1 MRGYRLQRGV
11 GSWLVGVVV
20 GWGYGVGCWI
30 VVLER
35 IVVSYS
41 SGLKPLSELERLCV
55 CRAAAFMFALRG
67 ERAEMKSLMRGAG
80 SHFDYEV
87 TNDLYE
93 YRDVLRELSPRFV
106 VECGVEDG
114 EPSFQVE
121 GLLGWEPRVEPGL
134 NYCFDAVVRVA
145 ELMLGREFDGWESEE
160 CKVGLLCSCAG
171 ALTCPSRK
179 RVIKFLKEA
188 RAHTKFVS
196 SESVVAVL
204 SAIQDALANPWKLP
218 RPDGYGSEPYPNP
231 KIVAWSGDD
240 YIDGVLIPWACRRL
254 GIWYEGDYSLTKQVL
269 STTVEE
275 PEEPESVVSVAPE
288 KGSNSEPAGEALEQ
302 MNVQAQVQVTGT
314 VEEPAGTPGCLSGTT
329 GSEVEP
335 VKRRSWFRRLFGV

>member
-1 MRGYRLQRGV
+1 MAE
-11 GSWLVGVVV
+11 
-20 GWGYGVGCWI
+20 I
-30 VVLER
+30 VSV
-35 IVVSYS
+35 
-41 SGLKPLSELERLCV
+41 GLKPLSELEWVAVR
-55 CRAAAFMFALRG
+55 RATAFMFALRG
-67 ERAEMKSLMRGAG
+67 ERADVKSLMRGAG
-80 SHFDYEV
+80 VQFDYEV

-106 VECGVEDG
+106 VEGEVEDG

-121 GLLGWEPRVEPGL
+121 GLVGWEPRVEPGVD
-134 NYCFDAVVRVA
+134 YCFDAVVRVA

-240 YIDGVLIPWACRRL
+240 YIDGVLIPWACRGL

-269 STTVEE
+269 SMTIEE
-275 PEEPESVVSVAPE
+275 PDGSEAVVSVAPE
-288 KGSNSEPAGEALEQ
+288 RDTNSEPAGEVLEQ
-302 MNVQAQVQVTGT
+302 MNVQADVQASGG
-314 VEEPAGTPGCLSGTT
+314 VEEPVGTLGCLSGTT

-335 VKRRSWFRRLFGV
+335 VKRRSWLRRLFRV

>member
-1 MRGYRLQRGV
+1 MAE
-11 GSWLVGVVV
+11 
-20 GWGYGVGCWI
+20 I
-30 VVLER
+30 VSV
-35 IVVSYS
+35 
-41 SGLKPLSELERLCV
+41 GLKPLSELEWVAVR
-55 CRAAAFMFALRG
+55 RATAFMFALRG

-80 SHFDYEV
+80 RHFDYEV

-93 YRDVLRELSPRFV
+93 FRDVLRELSPRFV
-106 VECGVEDG
+106 EEGGVEEG

-121 GLLGWEPRVEPGL
+121 GLVGWEPRVEPGV

-145 ELMLGREFDGWESEE
+145 ELMLGREFDGWEAEG
-160 CKVGLLCSCAG
+160 CRVGFLCSCRG
-171 ALTCPSRK
+171 VLDCPSRL
-179 RVIKFLKEA
+179 RLIRFLKEA

-275 PEEPESVVSVAPE
+275 PEGPESVVSVAPE

-302 MNVQAQVQVTGT
+302 MNVQAQVQATGT
-314 VEEPAGTPGCLSGTT
+314 VEEPAGTLGCLSGTT

>member
-1 MRGYRLQRGV
+1 ML
-11 GSWLVGVVV
+11 
-20 GWGYGVGCWI
+20 
-30 VVLER
+30 
-35 IVVSYS
+35 YS
-41 SGLKPLSELERLCV
+41 SGLKPLSEAELVVVR
-55 CRAAAFMFALRG
+55 RATAFMFALRG
-67 ERAEMKSLMRGAG
+67 KRADVKSLMRGAG
-80 SHFDYEV
+80 VNFDYEV

-106 VECGVEDG
+106 VEGEVEDG
-114 EPSFQVE
+114 EPSFRVE
-121 GLLGWEPRVEPGL
+121 GLVGWEPRVEAGVD
-134 NYCFDAVVRVA
+134 YCFDAVVRVA

-160 CKVGLLCSCAG
+160 CKVGLICSCAG

-188 RAHTKFVS
+188 RAHTKFVG

-240 YIDGVLIPWACRRL
+240 YIDGVLIPWACRGL

-269 STTVEE
+269 SMTIEEE
-275 PEEPESVVSVAPE
+275 PKPVVVASEEA
-288 KGSNSEPAGEALEQ
+288 KGVRFEDVELEPDGEELEQ
-302 MNVQAQVQVTGT
+302 LNVQAQVKAAGS
-314 VEEPAGTPGCLSGTT
+314 VEEPVGTSGVSDAT
-329 GSEVEP
+329 GADVEP
-335 VKRRSWFRRLFGV
+335 VKRRSWFRRLLGV

>member
-1 MRGYRLQRGV
+1 MWIRLV
-11 GSWLVGVVV
+11 
-20 GWGYGVGCWI
+20 
-30 VVLER
+30 EF
-35 IVVSYS
+35 VSG
-41 SGLKPLSELERLCV
+41 GLKPLSEAERVCV
-55 CRAAAFMFALRG
+55 RRAVVFMFALWG
-67 ERAEMKSLMRGAG
+67 ERSEMKSLLRGAG
-80 SHFDYEV
+80 MQFDYEV
-87 TNDLYE
+87 TNDLHE
-93 YRDVLRELSPRFV
+93 YRGVLRELSPRFV
-106 VECGVEDG
+106 VECGVEEG

-121 GLLGWEPRVEPGL
+121 GLVGWEPRVEPGV

-240 YIDGVLIPWACRRL
+240 YIDGVLIPWACRGL
-254 GIWYEGDYSLTKQVL
+254 SIWYEGDYELTKRVL
-269 STTVEE
+269 STTIEE
-275 PEEPESVVSVAPE
+275 PEEPEPVVSVAPE
-288 KGSNSEPAGEALEQ
+288 RDTNSEPAGEVLEW
-302 MNVQAQVQVTGT
+302 MNVQASGG

>member
-1 MRGYRLQRGV
+1 ML
-11 GSWLVGVVV
+11 
-20 GWGYGVGCWI
+20 
-30 VVLER
+30 
-35 IVVSYS
+35 YS
-41 SGLKPLSELERLCV
+41 VGLKPLSELERLCV
-55 CRAAAFMFALRG
+55 RRATAFMFALRG

-106 VECGVEDG
+106 VEGEVEDG

-121 GLLGWEPRVEPGL
+121 GLVGWEPRVEPGV

-145 ELMLGREFDGWESEE
+145 ELMLGREFDGWEAEE

-188 RAHTKFVS
+188 RAHTKFVG

-204 SAIQDALANPWKLP
+204 SAIQDGLANPWELP
-218 RPDGYGSEPYPNP
+218 RPDEYEAVPYH
-231 KIVAWSGDD
+231 KIWAWRGGA
-240 YIDGVLIPWACRRL
+240 YIDGVLIPWACRGL
-254 GIWYEGDYSLTKQVL
+254 GIWYEGDYSLAKQVL
-269 STTVEE
+269 SMTIEEE
-275 PEEPESVVSVAPE
+275 PKPVVVASEEA
-288 KGSNSEPAGEALEQ
+288 KGVRFEDVELEPDGEELEQ
-302 MNVQAQVQVTGT
+302 LNVQAQVKAAGS
-314 VEEPAGTPGCLSGTT
+314 VEEPVGTSGVSDAT
-329 GSEVEP
+329 GADVEP
-335 VKRRSWFRRLFGV
+335 VKRRSWFRRLLGV

>member
-1 MRGYRLQRGV
+1 ML
-11 GSWLVGVVV
+11 
-20 GWGYGVGCWI
+20 
-30 VVLER
+30 
-35 IVVSYS
+35 YS
-41 SGLKPLSELERLCV
+41 VGLKPLSELERLCV
-55 CRAAAFMFALRG
+55 RRATAFMFALRG

-106 VECGVEDG
+106 VEGEVEDG

-121 GLLGWEPRVEPGL
+121 GLVGWEPRVEPGV

-145 ELMLGREFDGWESEE
+145 ELMLGREFDGWEAEE

-188 RAHTKFVS
+188 RAHTKFVG

-204 SAIQDALANPWKLP
+204 SAIQDGLANPWELP
-218 RPDGYGSEPYPNP
+218 RPDEYEAVPYH
-231 KIVAWSGDD
+231 KIWAWRGGA
-240 YIDGVLIPWACRRL
+240 YIDGVLIPWACRGL
-254 GIWYEGDYSLTKQVL
+254 GIWHEGDYSLTKQVL
-269 STTVEE
+269 SMTIEEE
-275 PEEPESVVSVAPE
+275 PKPVVVASEEA
-288 KGSNSEPAGEALEQ
+288 KGVRFEDVELEPDGEELEQ
-302 MNVQAQVQVTGT
+302 LNVQAQVKAAGS
-314 VEEPAGTPGCLSGTT
+314 VEEPVGTSGVSDAT
-329 GSEVEP
+329 GADVEP

>member
-1 MRGYRLQRGV
+1 MAE
-11 GSWLVGVVV
+11 
-20 GWGYGVGCWI
+20 I
-30 VVLER
+30 VSV
-35 IVVSYS
+35 
-41 SGLKPLSELERLCV
+41 GLKPLSELEWVAVR
-55 CRAAAFMFALRG
+55 RATAFMFALRG

-80 SHFDYEV
+80 VQFDYEV

-106 VECGVEDG
+106 VEGEVEDG
-114 EPSFQVE
+114 EPSFRVE
-121 GLLGWEPRVEPGL
+121 GLVGWEPRVEAGVD
-134 NYCFDAVVRVA
+134 YCFDAVVRVA

-204 SAIQDALANPWKLP
+204 SAIQDGLANPWELP
-218 RPDGYGSEPYPNP
+218 RPDEYEAVPYH
-231 KIVAWSGDD
+231 KIWAWRGDA
-240 YIDGVLIPWACRRL
+240 YIDGVLIPWACRGL
-254 GIWYEGDYSLTKQVL
+254 GIWHEGDYSLTKQVL
-269 STTVEE
+269 SMTIEEE
-275 PEEPESVVSVAPE
+275 PKPVVVASEEA
-288 KGSNSEPAGEALEQ
+288 KGVRFEDVELEPDGEELEQ
-302 MNVQAQVQVTGT
+302 LNVQAQVKAAGS
-314 VEEPAGTPGCLSGTT
+314 VEEPVGTSGVSDAT
-329 GSEVEP
+329 GADVEP

>member
-1 MRGYRLQRGV
+1 MAE
-11 GSWLVGVVV
+11 
-20 GWGYGVGCWI
+20 I
-30 VVLER
+30 VSV
-35 IVVSYS
+35 
-41 SGLKPLSELERLCV
+41 GLKPLSELEWVAVR
-55 CRAAAFMFALRG
+55 RATAFMFALRG

-80 SHFDYEV
+80 VQFDYEV

-114 EPSFQVE
+114 EPSFRVE
-121 GLLGWEPRVEPGL
+121 GLLGWEPRVEAGVD
-134 NYCFDAVVRVA
+134 YCFDAVVRVA

-218 RPDGYGSEPYPNP
+218 RPDEYEAVPYH
-231 KIVAWSGDD
+231 KIWAWRGDA
-240 YIDGVLIPWACRRL
+240 YIDGVLIPWACRGL
-254 GIWYEGDYSLTKQVL
+254 GIWHEGDYSLTKQVL
-269 STTVEE
+269 SMTIEEE
-275 PEEPESVVSVAPE
+275 PKPVVVASEEA
-288 KGSNSEPAGEALEQ
+288 KGVRFEDVELEPDGEELEQ
-302 MNVQAQVQVTGT
+302 LNVQAQVKAAGS
-314 VEEPAGTPGCLSGTT
+314 VEEPVGTSGVSDAT
-329 GSEVEP
+329 GADVEP
-335 VKRRSWFRRLFGV
+335 VKRRSWFRKLLGV

>member
-1 MRGYRLQRGV
+1 M
-11 GSWLVGVVV
+11 
-20 GWGYGVGCWI
+20 
-30 VVLER
+30 
-35 IVVSYS
+35 SYS
-41 SGLKPLSELERLCV
+41 VGLKPLRELERV
-55 CRAAAFMFALRG
+55 AVRRAVVFMLALRG
-67 ERAEMKSLMRGAG
+67 ERADVKSLMRGAG

-93 YRDVLRELSPRFV
+93 YRNVLRELSPRFV
-106 VECGVEDG
+106 VEGEVEEG

-121 GLLGWEPRVEPGL
+121 SLAAWEPRVEPGM
-134 NYCFDAVVRVA
+134 NYCFDAVMRVA

-204 SAIQDALANPWKLP
+204 SAIQDGLANPWELP
-218 RPDGYGSEPYPNP
+218 RPDEYEAVPYH
-231 KIVAWSGDD
+231 KIWAWRGDA
-240 YIDGVLIPWACRRL
+240 YIDGVLIPWACRGL
-254 GIWYEGDYSLTKQVL
+254 SIWYEGDYSLTKQVL
-269 STTVEE
+269 SMTIEEE
-275 PEEPESVVSVAPE
+275 PKPVVVASEEA
-288 KGSNSEPAGEALEQ
+288 KGVRFEDVELEPDGEDLEQ
-302 MNVQAQVQVTGT
+302 LNVQAQVQATGT

>member
-1 MRGYRLQRGV
+1 MAE
-11 GSWLVGVVV
+11 
-20 GWGYGVGCWI
+20 I
-30 VVLER
+30 VSV
-35 IVVSYS
+35 
-41 SGLKPLSELERLCV
+41 GLKPLSELEWVAVR
-55 CRAAAFMFALRG
+55 RATAFMFALRG
-67 ERAEMKSLMRGAG
+67 ERADVKSLMRGAG
-80 SHFDYEV
+80 VQFDYEV

-93 YRDVLRELSPRFV
+93 FRDVLRELSPRFV
-106 VECGVEDG
+106 VEGEVEDG

-121 GLLGWEPRVEPGL
+121 SLVGWEPRVEPGVD
-134 NYCFDAVVRVA
+134 YCFDAVVRVA

-188 RAHTKFVS
+188 RAHTKFVG

-240 YIDGVLIPWACRRL
+240 YIDGVLIPWACRGL
-254 GIWYEGDYSLTKQVL
+254 SIWYEGDYSLTKQVL
-269 STTVEE
+269 SMTIEEEE
-275 PEEPESVVSVAPE
+275 PKPVVVASEEA
-288 KGSNSEPAGEALEQ
+288 KGVRFEDVELEPDGEELEQ
-302 MNVQAQVQVTGT
+302 LNVQAQVKAAGS
-314 VEEPAGTPGCLSGTT
+314 VEEPVGTSGVSDAT
-329 GSEVEP
+329 GADVEP

>member
-1 MRGYRLQRGV
+1 MV
-11 GSWLVGVVV
+11 
-20 GWGYGVGCWI
+20 
-30 VVLER
+30 
-35 IVVSYS
+35 YS
-41 SGLKPLSELERLCV
+41 SGLRSLSEVEWVAVR
-55 CRAAAFMFALRG
+55 RATAFMFALRG
-67 ERAEMKSLMRGAG
+67 KRADVKSLMRGAG
-80 SHFDYEV
+80 VNFDYEV

-93 YRDVLRELSPRFV
+93 FRDVLRELSPRFV
-106 VECGVEDG
+106 VEGEVEDG

-121 GLLGWEPRVEPGL
+121 GLVGWEPRVEPGVD
-134 NYCFDAVVRVA
+134 YCFDAVVRVA

-240 YIDGVLIPWACRRL
+240 YIDGVLIPWACRGL
-254 GIWYEGDYSLTKQVL
+254 GIWYEGDYSLTKRVL
-269 STTVEE
+269 SISIEE
-275 PEEPESVVSVAPE
+275 PEGSEAVVSVAPE
-288 KGSNSEPAGEALEQ
+288 KGAGSEPVGEVLEQ
-302 MNVQAQVQVTGT
+302 MNVQAQVQASGG
-314 VEEPAGTPGCLSGTT
+314 VEEPAGTPGVSDTT
-329 GSEVEP
+329 GVVSDATGVEEAAP
-335 VKRRSWFRRLFGV
+335 KRRSWLRRLFGV

>member
-1 MRGYRLQRGV
+1 MAE
-11 GSWLVGVVV
+11 
-20 GWGYGVGCWI
+20 I
-30 VVLER
+30 VSV
-35 IVVSYS
+35 
-41 SGLKPLSELERLCV
+41 GLKPLSELEWVAVR
-55 CRAAAFMFALRG
+55 RATAFMFALRG
-67 ERAEMKSLMRGAG
+67 ERSEMKSLIRGAG
-80 SHFDYEV
+80 VNFDYEV

-106 VECGVEDG
+106 VEGEVEDG
-114 EPSFQVE
+114 EPSFRVE
-121 GLLGWEPRVEPGL
+121 SLVGWEPRVEPGV

-179 RVIKFLKEA
+179 RVIEFLEEA

-204 SAIQDALANPWKLP
+204 SVIQDALATPWKLP

-240 YIDGVLIPWACRRL
+240 YIDGVLIPWACRGL
-254 GIWYEGDYSLTKQVL
+254 SIWYEGDYSLTKQVL
-269 STTVEE
+269 SMTIEE
-275 PEEPESVVSVAPE
+275 PDGSEAVVSVAPE
-288 KGSNSEPAGEALEQ
+288 RDTNSEPAGEVLEQ
-302 MNVQAQVQVTGT
+302 MNVQADVQASGG
-314 VEEPAGTPGCLSGTT
+314 VEGPAGTSGCLSGTT

>member
-1 MRGYRLQRGV
+1 MAE
-11 GSWLVGVVV
+11 
-20 GWGYGVGCWI
+20 I
-30 VVLER
+30 VSV
-35 IVVSYS
+35 
-41 SGLKPLSELERLCV
+41 GLKPLSELEWVAVR
-55 CRAAAFMFALRG
+55 RATAFMFALRG

-80 SHFDYEV
+80 VQFDYEV

-106 VECGVEDG
+106 VEGEVEDG
-114 EPSFQVE
+114 EPSFRVE
-121 GLLGWEPRVEPGL
+121 GLVGWEPRGEAGVD
-134 NYCFDAVVRVA
+134 YCFDAVVRVA

-218 RPDGYGSEPYPNP
+218 RPDGYGSEPNPNP

-240 YIDGVLIPWACRRL
+240 YIDGVLIPWACRGL

-269 STTVEE
+269 SMTIEEE
-275 PEEPESVVSVAPE
+275 PKPVVVASEEA
-288 KGSNSEPAGEALEQ
+288 KGVRFEDVELEPAGEELEQ
-302 MNVQAQVQVTGT
+302 LNVQAQVKAAGS
-314 VEEPAGTPGCLSGTT
+314 VEEPVGTPGVSDAT
-329 GSEVEP
+329 GAVSDATGADVEH

>member
-1 MRGYRLQRGV
+1 MAE
-11 GSWLVGVVV
+11 
-20 GWGYGVGCWI
+20 I
-30 VVLER
+30 VSV
-35 IVVSYS
+35 
-41 SGLKPLSELERLCV
+41 GLKPLSELEWVAVR
-55 CRAAAFMFALRG
+55 RATAFMFALRG
-67 ERAEMKSLMRGAG
+67 ERSEMKSLMRGAG
-80 SHFDYEV
+80 VQFDYEV

-106 VECGVEDG
+106 VEGEVEDG

-121 GLLGWEPRVEPGL
+121 GLVGWEPRVEPGVD
-134 NYCFDAVVRVA
+134 YCFDAVVRVA

-218 RPDGYGSEPYPNP
+218 RPDGYDSEPYH
-231 KIVAWSGDD
+231 KIWAWRGDA
-240 YIDGVLIPWACRRL
+240 YIDGVLIPWACRGL
-254 GIWYEGDYSLTKQVL
+254 GIWHEGDYSLTKQVL
-269 STTVEE
+269 SMTIEE
-275 PEEPESVVSVAPE
+275 EKMEEMEESESVAHYKIWAWNGNGEPVCEELGQVSVRAV
-288 KGSNSEPAGEALEQ
+288 GSA
-302 MNVQAQVQVTGT
+302 
-314 VEEPAGTPGCLSGTT
+314 EEPAGTPGVSDTTT
-329 GSEVEP
+329 GVEVEAP
-335 VKRRSWFRRLFGV
+335 KRRGWFRKLLGV

>member
-1 MRGYRLQRGV
+1 M
-11 GSWLVGVVV
+11 
-20 GWGYGVGCWI
+20 
-30 VVLER
+30 
-35 IVVSYS
+35 SYS
-41 SGLKPLSELERLCV
+41 VGLKPLSELERLCV
-55 CRAAAFMFALRG
+55 RRAVEFMFALRG

-106 VECGVEDG
+106 VDGEVEDG

-121 GLLGWEPRVEPGL
+121 SLVGWEPRVEPGV

-160 CKVGLLCSCAG
+160 CKVGLLCSCG
-171 ALTCPSRK
+171 GVFKCPSRR
-179 RVIKFLKEA
+179 RVIEFLKETK
-188 RAHTKFVS
+188 AHTEFVG

-204 SAIQDALANPWKLP
+204 SAIQEGLVRSELP
-218 RPDGYGSEPYPNP
+218 RPDGYDSEPYH
-231 KIVAWSGDD
+231 KIWAWRGDD

-275 PEEPESVVSVAPE
+275 PEEPEPVVSVAPE

-302 MNVQAQVQVTGT
+302 MNVQAQVQATGT